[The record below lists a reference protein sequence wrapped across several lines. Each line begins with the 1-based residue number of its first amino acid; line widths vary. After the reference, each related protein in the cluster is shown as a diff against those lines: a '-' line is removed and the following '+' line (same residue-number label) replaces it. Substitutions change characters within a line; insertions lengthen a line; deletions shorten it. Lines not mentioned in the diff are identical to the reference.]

1 MNIVA
6 NKTTD
11 MVQLVINPQSYAYGL
26 TDTLHRTTG
35 DSSITQL
42 KLLLQVIFH
51 FPKGNLYREKTR
63 TFRQGH
69 GVKKREPF
77 SQLCSYILIQ
87 KGGSTTFNSMF
98 PWSRRS
104 LKLKAQT
111 NERHLRVINDTFWRM
126 DKTKVLPLELFCSK
140 MSLCRIWHR
149 NRSFRSQSKKHL
161 YAALFM
167 HIFRMRKSEKK
178 EREYGMENNRGNGKL
193 NYIKWKTLCSIKL
206 EGGPSLQKKWARPH
220 LNPDRSCPISFK
232 IWGKLKSHKSKISRH
247 QVNILVV
254 GKECTRNVEGTI
266 YFSLFTYGFLWS
278 PIQT

>member
-42 KLLLQVIFH
+42 RLLLQVIFH

-111 NERHLRVINDTFWRM
+111 NERHLPVINDTF
-126 DKTKVLPLELFCSK
+126 
-140 MSLCRIWHR
+140 
-149 NRSFRSQSKKHL
+149 
-161 YAALFM
+161 
-167 HIFRMRKSEKK
+167 
-178 EREYGMENNRGNGKL
+178 
-193 NYIKWKTLCSIKL
+193 
-206 EGGPSLQKKWARPH
+206 
-220 LNPDRSCPISFK
+220 
-232 IWGKLKSHKSKISRH
+232 
-247 QVNILVV
+247 
-254 GKECTRNVEGTI
+254 
-266 YFSLFTYGFLWS
+266 
-278 PIQT
+278 